1 MFGCRHT
8 GIICSQ
14 KVMKDRVD
22 FNEKAVMNGELF
34 IVCEVET
41 EAFVNADTG
50 HTLHT
55 EIYLI
60 KC

>member
-34 IVCEVET
+34 IVCEVER
-41 EAFVNADTG
+41 EAFVNGDTG
-50 HTLHT
+50 HTLYT
-55 EIYLI
+55 EIYVI

>member
-22 FNEKAVMNGELF
+22 FNEKAVMKGELF

-41 EAFVNADTG
+41 VAFVNTDTC

-55 EIYLI
+55 EIYVI
-60 KC
+60 IC

>member
-1 MFGCRHT
+1 
-8 GIICSQ
+8 
-14 KVMKDRVD
+14 MKDRVD
-22 FNEKAVMNGELF
+22 FNEKAVMNGDLF

-41 EAFVNADTG
+41 EAFVNAETC

-55 EIYLI
+55 EMYVI

>member
-1 MFGCRHT
+1 MR
-8 GIICSQ
+8 
-14 KVMKDRVD
+14 DRVD

-41 EAFVNADTG
+41 EAFVNADTC

-55 EIYLI
+55 EIYVI

>member
-1 MFGCRHT
+1 
-8 GIICSQ
+8 
-14 KVMKDRVD
+14 MKDRMD
-22 FNEKAVMNGELF
+22 FNEKAVMKGELF

-41 EAFVNADTG
+41 EAFVNGDTG

-55 EIYLI
+55 EIYVI

>member
-1 MFGCRHT
+1 MR
-8 GIICSQ
+8 
-14 KVMKDRVD
+14 DRVD
-22 FNEKAVMNGELF
+22 VNEKAVMNGELF

-41 EAFVNADTG
+41 EAFVNVDTG

-55 EIYLI
+55 EMYVI

>member
-22 FNEKAVMNGELF
+22 FNEKTVMNGKLF

-41 EAFVNADTG
+41 EAFGNADTY
-50 HTLHT
+50 HTLRKFT
-55 EIYLI
+55 
-60 KC
+60 

>member
-8 GIICSQ
+8 GIICSL
-14 KVMKDRVD
+14 KVMKDRMD
-22 FNEKAVMNGELF
+22 FNEKTVMNGELF

-41 EAFVNADTG
+41 EASVNGDTG

-55 EIYLI
+55 EIYVI